1 MPAETLE
8 APPYSPACCRDSR
21 IQIKLRPVGDSLG
34 ASCAMACAQGLEA
47 AAWLGLDV
55 SVGRSLKG
63 LHSGSTR
70 LSNQMATL

>member
-1 MPAETLE
+1 
-8 APPYSPACCRDSR
+8 
-21 IQIKLRPVGDSLG
+21 
-34 ASCAMACAQGLEA
+34 MACAQGLEA
-47 AAWLGLDV
+47 AAWSGLDV

>member
-1 MPAETLE
+1 
-8 APPYSPACCRDSR
+8 
-21 IQIKLRPVGDSLG
+21 
-34 ASCAMACAQGLEA
+34 MACAQDLEA

-55 SVGRSLKG
+55 SVGRSLKD

>member
-8 APPYSPACCRDSR
+8 GPLQPRMPSCLLG
-21 IQIKLRPVGDSLG
+21 IQIKPRPVSDSLG

-47 AAWLGLDV
+47 AAWSGLDV